1 MICNISRLVNLYCLQ
16 KANDFKAADRMN
28 YSVSNVDKAANV
40 VLISLSEYNTLTK
53 DNLTLTKPNDIFYV
67 HYHAENYPEKTMI
80 LKWP

>member
-1 MICNISRLVNLYCLQ
+1 MQYIQTSQSLLFTK

-53 DNLTLTKPNDIFYV
+53 DNLTLTKPMISLCTL
-67 HYHAENYPEKTMI
+67 PRRII
-80 LKWP
+80 LKRQ